1 MTPLCDLSHASGP
14 RRAPR
19 DRDGQPDEPAREA
32 SDDDDAGVEPFGRV
46 LVVDDEPAIG
56 ELVVRRL
63 ERKGYRVL
71 TAHDGQEALEVVA
84 RHTGRIDLMVTDVVM
99 PRMDGFALEGH
110 LTAEFPS
117 LKVLFMTGYA
127 DWVVTVRGGLEEL
140 GWPVLLKP
148 FMPADLEAAVQ
159 KALSAPSER
168 GNDPRRRRGH
178 GAADRAMSE
187 MGE

>member
-1 MTPLCDLSHASGP
+1 MTPVCDLSHASGT

-63 ERKGYRVL
+63 ERKGYRVQ

-110 LTAEFPS
+110 LTAQFPS

-127 DWVVTVRGGLEEL
+127 DWVVAVRGGLERL

-148 FMPADLEAAVQ
+148 FMPTSKRRSRRPSARRPREGTTRGDAAGTEQQIEHV
-159 KALSAPSER
+159 
-168 GNDPRRRRGH
+168 GNG
-178 GAADRAMSE
+178 
-187 MGE
+187 